1 MAQHQHHDI
10 CLKLVKM
17 TPKLEDLKTRIEFLV
32 LVITYG
38 LGHELRNYALQDM
51 GYDRLGARHFDA
63 CFEMDDNGATVAGL
77 LARARADGFVD
88 KLIAD
93 VGQAQYDEWCAKY
106 EPQGT
111 LF

>member
-1 MAQHQHHDI
+1 
-10 CLKLVKM
+10 
-17 TPKLEDLKTRIEFLV
+17 
-32 LVITYG
+32 
-38 LGHELRNYALQDM
+38 
-51 GYDRLGARHFDA
+51 
-63 CFEMDDNGATVAGL
+63 MDDNGATVAGL